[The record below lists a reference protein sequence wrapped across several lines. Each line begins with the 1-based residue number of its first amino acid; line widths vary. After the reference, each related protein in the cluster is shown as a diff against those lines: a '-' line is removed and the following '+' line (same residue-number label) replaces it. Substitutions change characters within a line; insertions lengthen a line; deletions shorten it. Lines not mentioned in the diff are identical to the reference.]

1 MTCYY
6 GIKNDGAVNVTP
18 SSTKKFKDL
27 PVLSCKSCDEFWM
40 EMQKLPSV
48 KKIEWFFGTL
58 PDLSAARP
66 LPRLEELSFLG
77 IRKLSDIHGISVLK
91 NTLKRLRF
99 DFGSGKT
106 ITDWSPI
113 GELSELEELVICNN
127 SVISDLHFLE
137 TLPKLKSFRIV
148 SVKIQAEDLS
158 PLKNIEQVCF
168 FKTGIDKKLK
178 SFLSEKQMDF
188 MNQVKE
194 RIEVLTKD
202 YK

>member
-6 GIKNDGAVNVTP
+6 GIENDGEVYVSP
-18 SSTKKFKDL
+18 SSSKKFKDL
-27 PVLSCKSCDEFWM
+27 PVLSCKSCDEFWA

-48 KKIEWFFGTL
+48 KKIGWFFGTL

-66 LPRLEELSFLG
+66 LPKLEELSFLG

-99 DFGSGKT
+99 EFGSGKT

-127 SVISDLHFLE
+127 SVISDLHFH
-137 TLPKLKSFRIV
+137 PKFIATFARKNWQVFKPFGRRRSNINYPIV
-148 SVKIQAEDLS
+148 FYSIIT
-158 PLKNIEQVCF
+158 NH
-168 FKTGIDKKLK
+168 
-178 SFLSEKQMDF
+178 FLLHF
-188 MNQVKE
+188 
-194 RIEVLTKD
+194 LF
-202 YK
+202 